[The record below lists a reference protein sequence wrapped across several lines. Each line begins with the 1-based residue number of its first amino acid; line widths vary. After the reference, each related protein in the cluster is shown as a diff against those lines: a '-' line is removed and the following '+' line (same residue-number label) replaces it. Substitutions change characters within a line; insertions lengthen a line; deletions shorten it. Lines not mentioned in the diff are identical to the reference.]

1 MFLNREKQI
10 VQITFTGICDTK
22 LKAEHFFN
30 TAFIKITKKPAG
42 KVASSCRNES
52 IERPADEQK
61 LKLSRILAI
70 PEFGP
75 DQSHY
80 RTVWPPM

>member
-30 TAFIKITKKPAG
+30 TAFIKITKKQAG
-42 KVASSCRNES
+42 KES

-61 LKLSRILAI
+61 TQIEPNS
-70 PEFGP
+70 
-75 DQSHY
+75 SY
-80 RTVWPPM
+80 T